1 MLEEVAVRKQV
12 ALKGLL
18 RMILLVNMGQENRRR
33 NRNEKPQSVEDGE
46 RVADSNLCQR
56 GKQHQYRAEQNSHT
70 AIRGCRTHTCLN
82 HTTFQ
87 GWNSGWHLKRPVEA
101 CRQMPSC
108 ETWPPPKAL
117 AWP

>member
-1 MLEEVAVRKQV
+1 
-12 ALKGLL
+12 
-18 RMILLVNMGQENRRR
+18 MILLVNMGQENRRR

>member
-1 MLEEVAVRKQV
+1 
-12 ALKGLL
+12 
-18 RMILLVNMGQENRRR
+18 MILLVNMGQENERR

-87 GWNSGWHLKRPVEA
+87 GWNSGWHLERPVEA
-101 CRQMPSC
+101 CRQLRRHSHGLERTKSYCKKLMNEGLFSRR
-108 ETWPPPKAL
+108 PP
-117 AWP
+117 